1 MVAACGVPPSLVVRQ
16 PNVSL
21 FEGFQNLDV
30 GTVVIDERY
39 FTWEGQS
46 RQFSVPYQQITLHAI
61 SKDPVIAAGD
71 QSAPENTF
79 PHPHLLVMIDGDR
92 PYSPPHPNGQ
102 SAGEPMAIDGA
113 ERPDT
118 EDSDESQEDATS
130 QSRASDCPGETTIL
144 RFVPQDPNALD
155 TMYAAL
161 AECQALNPDSTDDL
175 SASDVEDEEDDFRI
189 PRDMDSLDSD
199 QYADD

>member
-1 MVAACGVPPSLVVRQ
+1 MVAVCGVPPSMVVRQ

-21 FEGFQNLDV
+21 FEGSQNLDV
-30 GTVVIDERY
+30 GTVVIDERC

-61 SKDPVIAAGD
+61 SKDPVMAAGD
-71 QSAPENTF
+71 QPAPENTF

-102 SAGEPMAIDGA
+102 IAGEPMAIDGA
-113 ERPDT
+113 EHSDT
-118 EDSDESQEDATS
+118 DGSNESQEDATS
-130 QSRASDCPGETTIL
+130 QGRASDCPGETTIL

-161 AECQALNPDSTDDL
+161 AECQALNPDSTDN
-175 SASDVEDEEDDFRI
+175 SSTSDVEDDGDDFCFLPDI
-189 PRDMDSLDSD
+189 DSLDSD